1 MQILCAY
8 VAKKARYLQPAIL
21 NDVVAF
27 LCHFGIASSHPAMQV
42 SLQLM
47 MKQINN
53 LALDQLTVLAHGLS
67 GMDETKQTRVL
78 REAIGILC
86 NTRGSQLSCLSVEL
100 KIYLLEEFGYRLQ
113 YTDRL
118 LKSLWYNRR
127 ELSKWQHAVGVFVA
141 LAKAA
146 ALAADSDSK
155 RSPPRHQYLEA
166 HCMDILFQQHAWLGI
181 DDIET
186 LLSAFVQLGVYDGE
200 LLRILG
206 DHARHQSSDL
216 TSWLSVWTSLSDAD
230 YMHVGLMEALLT
242 NLKNGDI
249 RQMSVDTQLSLL
261 LLLAEA
267 VHYYRSHATSSEQLS
282 DQCFD
287 DTISACVEELSK
299 TLQMLEDVPAGKS
312 CKMCN

>member
-1 MQILCAY
+1 MLCAH

-27 LCHFGIASSHPAMQV
+27 LCHFGITSSHPAMQV

-86 NTRGSQLSCLSVEL
+86 NTRSSQLSCLSIEL
-100 KIYLLEEFGYRLQ
+100 KIYLLEEFGYRLE

-118 LKSLWYNRR
+118 LKSLWYDRIQ
-127 ELSKWQHAVGVFVA
+127 LSKWQHAVGVFVA
-141 LAKAA
+141 LAKTA
-146 ALAADSDSK
+146 ALAADTDSK

-166 HCMDILFQQHAWLGI
+166 HCMDILFRRYAWLGI
-181 DDIET
+181 DDIEA
-186 LLSAFVQLGVYDGE
+186 LLSAFVQLSVYDGD

-216 TSWLSVWTSLSDAD
+216 TSRLSVWTLLANAD

-242 NLKNGDI
+242 DLKNSDI
-249 RQMSVDTQLSLL
+249 QQMLVDTQLSLL
-261 LLLAEA
+261 PFLAEA
-267 VHYYRSHATSSEQLS
+267 VNYYRGHATSSEQLS

-287 DTISACVEELSK
+287 DTVSACVEELSK
-299 TLQMLEDVPAGKS
+299 TQMSEDVPAGKS
-312 CKMCN
+312 CNMCD